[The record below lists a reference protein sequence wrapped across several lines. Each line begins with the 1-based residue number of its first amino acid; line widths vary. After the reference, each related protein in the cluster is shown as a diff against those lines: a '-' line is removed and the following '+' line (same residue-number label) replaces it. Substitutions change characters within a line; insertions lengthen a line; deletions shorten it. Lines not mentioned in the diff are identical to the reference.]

1 MKLSISRKITMF
13 AASIVLIISV
23 SIGLAVLLTGANV
36 IIGQQ
41 EENMLKLADEGAK
54 RIDAII
60 TMRLQVLQELAH
72 DDAIVSMD
80 WERQKE
86 YLREKIVRLEYLD
99 MAVVQPDGTAQY
111 ILGGEQAQLGD
122 RNYIRK
128 AFEGQPNVSEV
139 LVSKVT
145 GVPVVMYAVP
155 VESQGKVVGVLIA
168 RRDYNALREIT
179 NDLAFGVRGYSFII
193 GAGGTF
199 YAHPNEEL
207 VLNQVNVFQQID
219 ENGPLKN
226 FGIELKKLGV
236 GKHGI
241 LKYEYDGENR
251 FTAISPIPN
260 TDWSIGVGNY
270 NRDVFAPLRMMQT
283 IVVIV
288 TMGFLILGV
297 LAGGFLGRFIS
308 KPIRKLLTIVE
319 KMANYDFTQDKD
331 AYGKNNITRRKD
343 EIGEISFAISGMQE
357 SISSLVRK
365 VSETTQQVAASSQQL
380 TSITQQ
386 SSESSLEMSGA
397 VEEIAKGASNQ
408 AKETEEGA
416 KHIQELS
423 DLISYDRLNMENLN
437 NSASEVNRL
446 KDEGLEILSELT
458 RKTDESKKAS
468 EIIFTAI
475 RETSASVENI
485 QQGSE
490 MIRTIARQTNLLAL
504 NAAIEASRAGESGR
518 GFAVVADEI
527 RRLAEQSNRFAN
539 DIIKEIQELSQKTV
553 TMVNMINQVGSIV
566 QEQNESVAVTNRR
579 FQGIHQ
585 AVEGMKE
592 AIGKL
597 NESSSSME
605 KKKDELIVIM
615 NDLSAISEQFAAGTE
630 EVASTIDQQSVSIE
644 NIAKSSEALSKL
656 AEELQTM
663 VAKFKY

>member
-1 MKLSISRKITMF
+1 
-13 AASIVLIISV
+13 
-23 SIGLAVLLTGANV
+23 
-36 IIGQQ
+36 
-41 EENMLKLADEGAK
+41 
-54 RIDAII
+54 
-60 TMRLQVLQELAH
+60 
-72 DDAIVSMD
+72 
-80 WERQKE
+80 
-86 YLREKIVRLEYLD
+86 
-99 MAVVQPDGTAQY
+99 
-111 ILGGEQAQLGD
+111 
-122 RNYIRK
+122 
-128 AFEGQPNVSEV
+128 
-139 LVSKVT
+139 
-145 GVPVVMYAVP
+145 
-155 VESQGKVVGVLIA
+155 
-168 RRDYNALREIT
+168 
-179 NDLAFGVRGYSFII
+179 
-193 GAGGTF
+193 
-199 YAHPNEEL
+199 
-207 VLNQVNVFQQID
+207 
-219 ENGPLKN
+219 
-226 FGIELKKLGV
+226 
-236 GKHGI
+236 
-241 LKYEYDGENR
+241 
-251 FTAISPIPN
+251 
-260 TDWSIGVGNY
+260 
-270 NRDVFAPLRMMQT
+270 
-283 IVVIV
+283 
-288 TMGFLILGV
+288 
-297 LAGGFLGRFIS
+297 
-308 KPIRKLLTIVE
+308 
-319 KMANYDFTQDKD
+319 
-331 AYGKNNITRRKD
+331 
-343 EIGEISFAISGMQE
+343 
-357 SISSLVRK
+357 
-365 VSETTQQVAASSQQL
+365 
-380 TSITQQ
+380 
-386 SSESSLEMSGA
+386 MSGA